1 MTPNPIDNHLE
12 NFPWDFA
19 IRVVEM
25 NLFFINDTK
34 RIYGSVL

>member
-12 NFPWDFA
+12 NSSWGLA

-25 NLFFINDTK
+25 NLFLINDTK
-34 RIYGSVL
+34 RIYGPVL